1 MSINVYVLTALS
13 DGEAE
18 VSIIVGSFSKSPS
31 PFPSTVSV
39 SPSEMSEIFPDKP
52 PVDPVAVI
60 ELLKNSESYPAAST
74 VYETV

>member
-1 MSINVYVLTALS
+1 MTALS
-13 DGEAE
+13 DGDAD
-18 VSIIVGSFSKSPS
+18 VAITVGSFSKSPS
-31 PFPSTVSV
+31 SFPSTVSV
-39 SPSEMSEIFPDKP
+39 SPSEMSEIFAESP

>member
-13 DGEAE
+13 DGDAD
-18 VSIIVGSFSKSPS
+18 VAITVGSFSKSPS

-39 SPSEMSEIFPDKP
+39 SLSEMSEIFPESP

-60 ELLKNSESYPAAST
+60 ELLKNSES
-74 VYETV
+74 

>member
-39 SPSEMSEIFPDKP
+39 SPSEMSEIFPERP

-60 ELLKNSESYPAAST
+60 VLLKNSESYPAAST

>member
-13 DGEAE
+13 DGDAD
-18 VSIIVGSFSKSPS
+18 VAITVGSFSKSPS
-31 PFPSTVSV
+31 PFPSTVSE

>member
-1 MSINVYVLTALS
+1 MSINVYVLTALI

-39 SPSEMSEIFPDKP
+39 SPSEMSEIFPERP

-60 ELLKNSESYPAAST
+60 ELLKNSES
-74 VYETV
+74 

>member
-1 MSINVYVLTALS
+1 MVMQTLRLQL
-13 DGEAE
+13 
-18 VSIIVGSFSKSPS
+18 GSFSKSPS

-39 SPSEMSEIFPDKP
+39 SLSEMSEIFPESP

-60 ELLKNSESYPAAST
+60 ELLKNSESYPPAST